1 MLIEQGGDQVLLDL
15 ILHQD
20 TNSCVVNLCR
30 MVICT
35 LVHKKF
41 LSNATVERLRSAGIC
56 IDV

>member
-15 ILHQD
+15 ILHPD

-30 MVICT
+30 MVINT

-41 LSNATVERLRSAGIC
+41 LSNAMVEKLRGSGIG